1 MALGGSSG
9 VALMSVVVVGLLTV
23 TVVAATM
30 IAVVSIAIGYRNNN
44 SGGNM
49 KSNDGSGGT
58 RMVMLIS
65 IRFKRELFQKFCRI
79 LNLGFSSI

>member
-1 MALGGSSG
+1 MV

-30 IAVVSIAIGYRNNN
+30 IAVVSIAIGYRGDGGGNNN

-65 IRFKRELFQKFCRI
+65 LRFKRELFQKFCRI